1 MKVSTVVGLVLLGF
15 VALFGLTWAIQ
26 GNQFF
31 LYKVFAPKMEEVR
44 RETFEQTK
52 SYQQGTIQNL
62 RRMQEEYITADA
74 EHQGALASVIL
85 HTAADFP
92 EADMPADVRAFIAE
106 LKRKRGLAQ

>member
-1 MKVSTVVGLVLLGF
+1 MKTSGIVGLVLLGI

-31 LYKVFAPKMEEVR
+31 LYKVFAPQMEEAR
-44 RETFEQTK
+44 REVFENTK

-62 RRMQEEYITADA
+62 RRMQEEYVTADTQ
-74 EHQGALASVIL
+74 HQGALASIIL

-92 EADMPADVRAFIAE
+92 EADMPADIKAFVSE
-106 LKRKRGLAQ
+106 LKRKHGLAQ

>member
-15 VALFGLTWAIQ
+15 VALFGLTWAVQ

-31 LYKVFAPKMEEVR
+31 LYKVFAPKMEEAR
-44 RETFEQTK
+44 REVFEQTK

-74 EHQGALASVIL
+74 EHQGALAAVIL

-92 EADMPADVRAFIAE
+92 EADMPADVKAFIDE
-106 LKRKRGLAQ
+106 LKRKRSLAQ